1 MCSIEYY
8 DIISVIESE
17 GRSVME
23 KKPASNSRWR
33 WYRALLLAVPALIPL
48 VYIFASRNE
57 SWSLSN
63 LTIVGVII
71 IVYCMMIFFLASR
84 ILRNKKL
91 IRAVN
96 LASPL
101 IELPLNADL
110 RAKLSA
116 FAAAKQQQPA
126 VAAFE
131 LLDQEIPR
139 FEQEEERDRAR
150 RDNEHLRQQAG
161 QGAFLVA
168 VTTEILRRLL
178 LISGAHEADRK
189 VWRSHISE
197 TAARIV
203 SDALSR
209 C

>member
-1 MCSIEYY
+1 ML
-8 DIISVIESE
+8 VIESE

-33 WYRALLLAVPALIPL
+33 WYRALLLAIPALIPL

-63 LTIVGVII
+63 LAIVGVII
-71 IVYCMMIFFLASR
+71 LVYCMMIFFLASR

-150 RDNEHLRQQAG
+150 RDNEHLRQQTG